1 MSRIRA
7 DKFVNRAATGAP
19 ELTYGAQVVTGYGIT
34 GAGGINI
41 TGVGTFGKINA
52 SEVTSATTFSN
63 TTDSTSSTTGAVII
77 SGGVGIAKSLFVGNN
92 VTIGGTVTYE
102 DVTNVDSVGIITAQT
117 GIKVTAGGIDITAGG
132 LDVSAGIVTIA
143 NETAAAGGVD
153 INGGLDVAG
162 ITTLGGQARFTAVS
176 EQLKRVDGNT
186 ASITWNSSGQ
196 NIGLCTN
203 PTGDITLSVEGIPVD
218 SNFNNQVLTFSVIVQ
233 QAGTAR
239 TCNAVKLNGVTKTVR
254 WSGNV
259 PGTAGVAGTIRGYD
273 IFNFTGINTTG
284 SATST
289 TSYEVLGL
297 VNGDFRTHA

>member
-1 MSRIRA
+1 M
-7 DKFVNRAATGAP
+7 
-19 ELTYGAQVVTGYGIT
+19 QVT
-34 GAGGINI
+34 AGGLNVDAGI
-41 TGVGTFGKINA
+41 GTFDA
-52 SEVTSATTFSN
+52 
-63 TTDSTSSTTGAVII
+63 
-77 SGGVGIAKSLFVGNN
+77 GVSI
-92 VTIGGTVTYE
+92 
-102 DVTNVDSVGIITAQT
+102 
-117 GIKVTAGGIDITAGG
+117 TAGGIDVTAGG
-132 LDVSAGIVTIA
+132 LDI
-143 NETAAAGGVD
+143 
-153 INGGLDVAG
+153 AG
-162 ITTLGGQARFTAVS
+162 ITTLAGDTRFTAVA

>member
-1 MSRIRA
+1 M
-7 DKFVNRAATGAP
+7 
-19 ELTYGAQVVTGYGIT
+19 
-34 GAGGINI
+34 
-41 TGVGTFGKINA
+41 
-52 SEVTSATTFSN
+52 
-63 TTDSTSSTTGAVII
+63 
-77 SGGVGIAKSLFVGNN
+77 FVGNN

-162 ITTLGGQARFTAVS
+162 ITTLGGQTRITAVA
-176 EQLKRVDGNT
+176 EELKRIDGNT
-186 ASITWNSSGQ
+186 ASITYNSSGQ

-203 PTGDITLSVEGIPVD
+203 PTGDITLNVSGIPVD
-218 SNFNNQVLTFSVIVQ
+218 TNFNNQVLTFSVIVQ
-233 QAGTAR
+233 QTGTAR

-273 IFNFTGINTTG
+273 IFNFTGINTVG
-284 SATST
+284 SATSAAN
-289 TSYEVLGL
+289 YEVLGL

>member
-7 DKFVNRAATGAP
+7 DKLVNRAANAAP
-19 ELTYGAQVVTGYGIT
+19 ELTYGAQVLTGYGIT
-34 GAGGINI
+34 GAGGINVSGAA
-41 TGVGTFGKINA
+41 TFAGGTSSGVINL
-52 SEVTSATTFSN
+52 TD
-63 TTDSTSSTTGAVII
+63 TTDSTSTTTGALII
-77 SGGVGIAKSLFVGNN
+77 SGGVGIAKSVFIGNN
-92 VTIGGTVTYE
+92 LSVGGTVTYE
-102 DVTNVDSVGIITAQT
+102 DVTNVDSVGLITAQT
-117 GIKVTAGGIDITAGG
+117 GVRVTTGGIDIVAGG
-132 LDVSAGIVTIA
+132 LDVT
-143 NETAAAGGVD
+143 
-153 INGGLDVAG
+153 G
-162 ITTLGGQARFTAVS
+162 ITTLAGDTRFTAVA

-203 PTGDITLSVEGIPVD
+203 PSGDITLSVEGIPVD

-233 QAGTAR
+233 QTGTAR

-273 IFNFTGINTTG
+273 IFSFTGINTTG

-289 TSYEVLGL
+289 TAYEVLGL

>member
-1 MSRIRA
+1 M
-7 DKFVNRAATGAP
+7 AARFPLIANSSANQIQELASGDDMDLTGSS
-19 ELTYGAQVVTGYGIT
+19 IT
-34 GAGGINI
+34 GAGII
-41 TGVGTFGKINA
+41 TATSFSGNLTKSAVTASGVLTI
-52 SEVTSATTFSN
+52 SN
-63 TTDSTSSTTGAVII
+63 TTDSTSTTTGALIV

-92 VTIGGTVTYE
+92 VTIGGTLTYE
-102 DVTNVDSVGIITAQT
+102 DVTNVDSVGLITAQT

-162 ITTLGGQARFTAVS
+162 ITTLGGQSRFTAVA
-176 EQLKRVDGNT
+176 EELKRIDGNT
-186 ASITWNSSGQ
+186 ATITYNSSGQ

-203 PTGDITLSVEGIPVD
+203 PTGDITLNVSGIPVD

-233 QAGTAR
+233 QTGTAR

-273 IFNFTGINTTG
+273 IFNFTGINTVG
-284 SATST
+284 SATSAAN
-289 TSYEVLGL
+289 YEVLGL

>member
-7 DKFVNRAATGAP
+7 DKLVNRAATGAP

-41 TGVGTFGKINA
+41 TGVATAGSFSGGWTGTLAI
-52 SEVTSATTFSN
+52 SD
-63 TTDSTSSTTGAVII
+63 TTDSTSSTTGALTIA
-77 SGGVGIAKSLFVGNN
+77 GGVGIAKSLFIGNN

-102 DVTNVDSVGIITAQT
+102 DVTNVDSVGLITAQT
-117 GIKVTAGGIDITAGG
+117 GIKVTAGGIDVNAGG
-132 LDVSAGIVTIA
+132 LDI
-143 NETAAAGGVD
+143 
-153 INGGLDVAG
+153 AG
-162 ITTLGGQARFTAVS
+162 ITTLAGDTRITAVA

-186 ASITWNSSGQ
+186 ASITYNSSGQ

-203 PTGDITLSVEGIPVD
+203 PTGDITLNVTGIPVD
-218 SNFNNQVLTFSVIVQ
+218 SNFDNQVLTFSVIVQ
-233 QAGTAR
+233 QTGTGR

-273 IFNFTGINTTG
+273 IFNFTGINTVG
-284 SATST
+284 SAS
-289 TSYEVLGL
+289 SAANYEVLGL